1 GAAVMALVVAA
12 VIIVNAPFSFGSTKI
27 RQMQMAS
34 VNQLSQQQID
44 NARLIIGV
52 GRGGDFE
59 DRAIRIALMTAL
71 QESSLRNLDSGDRDS
86 VGLFQQR
93 PSQGWG
99 EPEKLA
105 DPIYAAKAFYGI
117 NPEVEN
123 PGLDQIEGWT
133 TMSPTE
139 AAQSVQRSALPDA
152 YEQWA
157 TLADALPAPQTA
169 VLALPSPPPP
179 SIPPA
184 LGSGLTRVRPPSG
197 PASVGPASLGSGLTR
212 VRRWWLLADCPVIC
226 THGVP
231 SRFRT
236 S

>member
-1 GAAVMALVVAA
+1 MLVGALLGLGAAVMALVVAA

-123 PGLDQIEGWT
+123 PGLDQIEGWA

-152 YEQWA
+152 YEQWE
-157 TLADALPAPQTA
+157 TLADDL
-169 VLALPSPPPP
+169 
-179 SIPPA
+179 
-184 LGSGLTRVRPPSG
+184 LGSQTDVEAL
-197 PASVGPASLGSGLTR
+197 
-212 VRRWWLLADCPVIC
+212 D
-226 THGVP
+226 
-231 SRFRT
+231 
-236 S
+236 

>member
-1 GAAVMALVVAA
+1 MLTGALIGLGAAVMALVVGA
-12 VIIVNAPFSFGSTKI
+12 VIILNSPISFGSTKI

-52 GRGGDFE
+52 GRGGDFV
-59 DRAIRIALMTAL
+59 DHAIRIALMTAL

-99 EPEKLA
+99 EPHQLT
-105 DPIYAAKAFYGI
+105 DPIYATKAFYGI

-123 PGLDQIEGWT
+123 PGLNQIDGWDA
-133 TMSPTE
+133 MQPTE

-152 YEQWA
+152 YGQWES
-157 TLADALPAPQTA
+157 LADDLLGTQADVEAL
-169 VLALPSPPPP
+169 
-179 SIPPA
+179 
-184 LGSGLTRVRPPSG
+184 
-197 PASVGPASLGSGLTR
+197 
-212 VRRWWLLADCPVIC
+212 D
-226 THGVP
+226 
-231 SRFRT
+231 
-236 S
+236 

>member
-1 GAAVMALVVAA
+1 MPRLTSSRKGRRSVLTGALIGLGAAVMALVVGA
-12 VIIVNAPFSFGSTKI
+12 VIILNSPISFGSTKI

-52 GRGGDFE
+52 GRGGNFD
-59 DRAIRIALMTAL
+59 DHAIRIALMTAL

-99 EPEKLA
+99 EPHQLT

-123 PGLDQIEGWT
+123 PGLNQIDGWDS
-133 TMSPTE
+133 MSPTE

-152 YEQWA
+152 YGQWES
-157 TLADALPAPQTA
+157 LAHDL
-169 VLALPSPPPP
+169 
-179 SIPPA
+179 
-184 LGSGLTRVRPPSG
+184 LGSQ
-197 PASVGPASLGSGLTR
+197 
-212 VRRWWLLADCPVIC
+212 ADVEALD
-226 THGVP
+226 
-231 SRFRT
+231 
-236 S
+236 

>member
-1 GAAVMALVVAA
+1 MLTGALIGLGAAVMALVVGA
-12 VIIVNAPFSFGSTKI
+12 VIILNSPISFGSTKI

-52 GRGGDFE
+52 GRGGNFD

-99 EPEKLA
+99 EPHQLT

-123 PGLDQIEGWT
+123 PGLNQINGWASMT
-133 TMSPTE
+133 PTE

-152 YEQWA
+152 YGQWESLGRRPPRHA
-157 TLADALPAPQTA
+157 GRRRSARLRRSQPAPPDA
-169 VLALPSPPPP
+169 F
-179 SIPPA
+179 
-184 LGSGLTRVRPPSG
+184 
-197 PASVGPASLGSGLTR
+197 
-212 VRRWWLLADCPVIC
+212 D
-226 THGVP
+226 
-231 SRFRT
+231 
-236 S
+236 

>member
-1 GAAVMALVVAA
+1 MLVGALLGLGAAVTALVVAA
-12 VIIVNAPFSFGSTKI
+12 VIIINAPFSFGSTKI
-27 RQMQMAS
+27 RQMQMAT
-34 VNQLSQQQID
+34 VNQLNEQQIG

-52 GRGGDFE
+52 GLGGGFD

-99 EPEKLA
+99 EPEQLT
-105 DPIYAAKAFYGI
+105 DPVYAAKAFYGI

-123 PGLDQIEGWT
+123 PGLDQIEGWN

-152 YEQWA
+152 YEQWEK
-157 TLADALPAPQTA
+157 LADDL
-169 VLALPSPPPP
+169 
-179 SIPPA
+179 
-184 LGSGLTRVRPPSG
+184 LGSQSDVEAL
-197 PASVGPASLGSGLTR
+197 
-212 VRRWWLLADCPVIC
+212 D
-226 THGVP
+226 
-231 SRFRT
+231 
-236 S
+236 

>member
-1 GAAVMALVVAA
+1 MPRLTRHRKGRRSVLVGALLGLGAAVTALVVAA
-12 VIIVNAPFSFGSTKI
+12 VIIINAPFSFGSTKI
-27 RQMQMAS
+27 RQMQMAT
-34 VNQLSQQQID
+34 VNQLNEQQIG

-52 GRGGDFE
+52 GLGGGFD

-99 EPEKLA
+99 EPEQLT
-105 DPIYAAKAFYGI
+105 DPVYAAKAFYGI

-123 PGLDQIEGWT
+123 PGLDQIEGWN

-152 YEQWA
+152 YEQWEK
-157 TLADALPAPQTA
+157 LADDL
-169 VLALPSPPPP
+169 
-179 SIPPA
+179 
-184 LGSGLTRVRPPSG
+184 LGSQSDVEAL
-197 PASVGPASLGSGLTR
+197 
-212 VRRWWLLADCPVIC
+212 D
-226 THGVP
+226 
-231 SRFRT
+231 
-236 S
+236 

>member
-1 GAAVMALVVAA
+1 MPRLTSSRKGRRSVLTGALIGLGAAVMALVVGA
-12 VIIVNAPFSFGSTKI
+12 VIILNSPFSFGSTKI

-34 VNQLSQQQID
+34 VNQLSEQQID

-52 GRGGDFE
+52 GRGGNFD

-99 EPEKLA
+99 EPHQLT

-123 PGLDQIEGWT
+123 PGLNQINGWASMT
-133 TMSPTE
+133 PTE

-152 YEQWA
+152 YGQWES
-157 TLADALPAPQTA
+157 LADDLLGTQADVEAL
-169 VLALPSPPPP
+169 
-179 SIPPA
+179 
-184 LGSGLTRVRPPSG
+184 
-197 PASVGPASLGSGLTR
+197 
-212 VRRWWLLADCPVIC
+212 D
-226 THGVP
+226 
-231 SRFRT
+231 
-236 S
+236 

>member
-1 GAAVMALVVAA
+1 MPRLTSSRKGRRSVLTGALIGLGVAVMALVVGA
-12 VIIVNAPFSFGSTKI
+12 VIILNSPFSFGSTKI

-34 VNQLSQQQID
+34 VNQLSEQQID

-52 GRGGDFE
+52 GRGGDF
-59 DRAIRIALMTAL
+59 DDHAIRIALMTAL

-99 EPEKLA
+99 EPHQLT

-123 PGLDQIEGWT
+123 PGLNQIDGWDSMT
-133 TMSPTE
+133 PTE

-152 YEQWA
+152 YGQWES
-157 TLADALPAPQTA
+157 LADDLLGTQADVEAL
-169 VLALPSPPPP
+169 
-179 SIPPA
+179 
-184 LGSGLTRVRPPSG
+184 
-197 PASVGPASLGSGLTR
+197 
-212 VRRWWLLADCPVIC
+212 D
-226 THGVP
+226 
-231 SRFRT
+231 
-236 S
+236 

>member
-1 GAAVMALVVAA
+1 NPRRHGWCRIGTREAIPPTSSAPRRFATFLRQTARRGLMRSSVCCIIVIFMPQPTRHRRSRRSVLVGALLGLGAAVMALVVAA

-133 TMSPTE
+133 TMS
-139 AAQSVQRSALPDA
+139 
-152 YEQWA
+152 
-157 TLADALPAPQTA
+157 
-169 VLALPSPPPP
+169 
-179 SIPPA
+179 
-184 LGSGLTRVRPPSG
+184 
-197 PASVGPASLGSGLTR
+197 
-212 VRRWWLLADCPVIC
+212 
-226 THGVP
+226 
-231 SRFRT
+231 
-236 S
+236 